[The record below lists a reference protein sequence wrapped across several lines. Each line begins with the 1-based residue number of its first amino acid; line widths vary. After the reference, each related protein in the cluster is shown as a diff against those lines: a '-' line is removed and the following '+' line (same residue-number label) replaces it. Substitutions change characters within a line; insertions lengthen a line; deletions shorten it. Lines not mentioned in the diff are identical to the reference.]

1 MMPVVGVEMGYAER
15 RKSDFG
21 IAQCVASIDLDK
33 TVHEG
38 VFPNRMP
45 RACALPCVHG
55 FVIGSTAIC
64 NPGKK
69 LKHQ

>member
-1 MMPVVGVEMGYAER
+1 MMPVVAVEMGYAAR

-21 IAQCVASIDLDK
+21 IAECVASIDLDK
-33 TVHEG
+33 TVNEG

-45 RACALPCVHG
+45 RARALPRVHG

-64 NPGKK
+64 DPFKK
-69 LKHQ
+69 LQH